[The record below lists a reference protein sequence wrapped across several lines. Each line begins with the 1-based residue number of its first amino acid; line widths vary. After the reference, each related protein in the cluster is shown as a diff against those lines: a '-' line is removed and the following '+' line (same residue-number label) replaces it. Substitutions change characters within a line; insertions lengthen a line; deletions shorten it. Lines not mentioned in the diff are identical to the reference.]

1 MSLIPPWRSESSGG
15 ARSSRGKSSAG
26 RKPAAKPKPKG
37 KAAAKGK
44 STAKGKAKP
53 VSRAKAPA
61 APREL
66 EQRHLDLIGLGL
78 LALALYLS
86 LIHI

>member
-1 MSLIPPWRSESSGG
+1 MS
-15 ARSSRGKSSAG
+15 
-26 RKPAAKPKPKG
+26 KPATKPKPKPRAKPKPKSKA

-44 STAKGKAKP
+44 AKP
-53 VSRAKAPA
+53 AARKTKAPK

-78 LALALYLS
+78 MALALYLGFVLYGGS
-86 LIHI
+86 DAGRLGEALQTGSSG